1 MQTVLPLLPRA
12 DPASIHPVDVSATI
26 LYEEI
31 SIRFKKFKKT
41 ISKNYM
47 YLIIVNVRQNR
58 LLILQNA

>member
-31 SIRFKKFKKT
+31 SIRLKKLELFL
-41 ISKNYM
+41 KN
-47 YLIIVNVRQNR
+47 NF
-58 LLILQNA
+58 